1 MIIALSKAK
10 RQYSVKGMISEGKE
24 EAMKLIITVLT
35 AIMVEATPALASSGQ
50 ETMGISLL
58 VLLFLGFGALIVVC
72 QLIPSLVLFCS
83 MLKGLFD
90 SAEKNTMP
98 KTGAKTL

>member
-1 MIIALSKAK
+1 MTIARLKVK
-10 RQYSVKGMISEGKE
+10 RQYSVTGMISEGKE

-35 AIMVEATPALASSGQ
+35 AIMVKATPALASSGQ
-50 ETMGISLL
+50 ETVGTSLL
-58 VLLFLGFGALIVVC
+58 VLLFLGFGVLIVVC

-90 SAEKNTMP
+90 SATKNTMT

>member
-1 MIIALSKAK
+1 MTIATSKVK
-10 RQYSVKGMISEGKE
+10 RQYSVTGMISEGKE

-35 AIMVEATPALASSGQ
+35 AIMVKATPVLASSGQ
-50 ETMGISLL
+50 ESVGTSLL

-90 SAEKNTMP
+90 STAKNTMP

>member
-1 MIIALSKAK
+1 MTIAVSKVK
-10 RQYSVKGMISEGKE
+10 KQYSVTGMISEGKE

-35 AIMVEATPALASSGQ
+35 AIMVKATPALASSGQ
-50 ETMGISLL
+50 ETMGTSLL
-58 VLLFLGFGALIVVC
+58 VLLFLGFGALIVIC
-72 QLIPSLVLFCS
+72 QLIPGLVLFCS

-90 SAEKNTMP
+90 SAAKNTMP

>member
-1 MIIALSKAK
+1 MTIAISKVK
-10 RQYSVKGMISEGKE
+10 RQYSVTGMISEGKE

-35 AIMVEATPALASSGQ
+35 AIMVKATPALASSGQ
-50 ETMGISLL
+50 ETMGTSLL
-58 VLLFLGFGALIVVC
+58 VLLFLGFGVLIVVC

-90 SAEKNTMP
+90 SAAKNTMP
-98 KTGAKTL
+98 KRGAKTL

>member
-1 MIIALSKAK
+1 
-10 RQYSVKGMISEGKE
+10 
-24 EAMKLIITVLT
+24 MKLIITVLT
-35 AIMVEATPALASSGQ
+35 AIMVKATPALASSGQ
-50 ETMGISLL
+50 EAMGTSLL
-58 VLLFLGFGALIVVC
+58 VLLFLGFGVLIIVC

-90 SAEKNTMP
+90 GAAKNTMP